1 MKKILT
7 AAVAAAAMITASC
20 DVERLPNGSMS
31 AEQVTGNPEAS
42 LDALMNGVYAQLKT
56 WSDPMHRCGEYA
68 GDNMM
73 IRGNSTDA
81 FFEFSL
87 FPWDYAAASLILT
100 EAGGALCTMEGE
112 PVPIDRRCSVWAANR
127 VNFPILKELE
137 F

>member
-81 FFEFSL
+81 FFEFISFARTPNNYRL
-87 FPWDYAAASLILT
+87 Q
-100 EAGGALCTMEGE
+100 
-112 PVPIDRRCSVWAANR
+112 
-127 VNFPILKELE
+127 NF
-137 F
+137 